1 MKALWLLL
9 FFTVFLWSA
18 IAPKDY
24 FTWMLEVAP
33 AVIGLGILGLTYR
46 SFRLT
51 TLVYWMILAH
61 CIILMIGGHYTYAE
75 VPLFDYLKEVFGWSR
90 NNYDKVGHLFQGLVP
105 ALVAREI
112 FIRKEVVKAG
122 AWLHFLTVCCC
133 LAISAFYELIEWCI
147 AVLSAEAAESFLG
160 TQGYSWDTQ
169 SDMAYALVGAII
181 AIALFSRY
189 HDRLIRALA

>member
-1 MKALWLLL
+1 MKTLWLLL
-9 FFTVFLWSA
+9 FFAVFLWSA

-24 FTWMLEVAP
+24 YTWMLEVAP
-33 AVIGLGILGLTYR
+33 AVIGLGVLIATYR

-51 TLVYWMILAH
+51 RLVYWMILLH

-75 VPLFDYLKEVFGWSR
+75 VPLFDSLKEVFGWSR

-112 FIRKEVVKAG
+112 FIRREVVKPG

-133 LAISAFYELIEWCI
+133 LAISSFYELIEWGV
-147 AVLSAEAAESFLG
+147 AMLSDEAADSFLG

-169 SDMAYALVGAII
+169 SDMAYALGGAIL
-181 AIALFSRY
+181 AIVLFSRY
-189 HDRLIRALA
+189 HDRLIQELT